1 MGHCQ
6 GFFDETARIA
16 ESLDHEKVERMVGE
30 LVALRARPARLRTFG
45 PLEPIGARPG
55 AAATVDFPR
64 VADGSQ
70 ILYPTRSARFADQS
84 PSAHDKPCSSP

>member
-30 LVALRARPARLRTFG
+30 LVALRARRGRL
-45 PLEPIGARPG
+45 PG
-55 AAATVDFPR
+55 RFDDDRYDNLRLMKAIQAA
-64 VADGSQ
+64 
-70 ILYPTRSARFADQS
+70 
-84 PSAHDKPCSSP
+84 

>member
-30 LVALRARPARLRTFG
+30 LVALGASRGRL
-45 PLEPIGARPG
+45 PG
-55 AAATVDFPR
+55 SFDDDRYDNLRLMKAIKAA
-64 VADGSQ
+64 
-70 ILYPTRSARFADQS
+70 
-84 PSAHDKPCSSP
+84 